1 MFLRLLGVAG
11 FAAAIDFSYLAI
23 GGFVAIADYFIAR
36 LALQS
41 LPHRLP
47 SSKSAST

>member
-1 MFLRLLGVAG
+1 MSLHLLGVAG
-11 FAAAIDFSYLAI
+11 FAAATDFSYLAI
-23 GGFVAIADYFIAR
+23 AGFAAIADYFIAR

-41 LPHRLP
+41 LPHRLL